1 MTAIVNTKILLP
13 DSIIWDGIVVFDAGV
28 ITAVGKKGEVEVPEG
43 CDIVDAH
50 GLYTA
55 PGLVDIH
62 NHGSEDDLFVDEPKK
77 CCDYFIRHGQTTI
90 LPTFYCNLTTEQML
104 KGAEMIRAINK
115 TGTGRVIDG
124 LYLEGPYLS
133 GGGSNQ
139 KYILWTGDILPEEYE
154 PLFEGLSDLVRVWA
168 IDPAREGIEGF
179 MSYVHEKTPD
189 AIFALGHSKATA
201 PQCRK
206 VQKYGVKV
214 QTHFGCSGKAKG
226 LAQGCIGPG
235 CDEYDLAN
243 PDIYAEVIPDEVGV
257 HLQSDMLRFCA
268 RTKGTERMII
278 ITDSMASKEKFLN
291 NEADGI
297 AYGPDLNYDY
307 EGHLAGSRLTQDNA
321 VRNYMAHTGYGLV
334 HAIRAATY
342 NPACM
347 LGIDDKV
354 GSVEVGKKA
363 NLIIIDDTIRV
374 KKVYLEGELAVEDG
388 TVVMQ

>member
-13 DSIIWDGIVVFDAGV
+13 DSIIWDGVVVFDDGV
-28 ITAVGKKGEVEVPEG
+28 ITAVGKKGEVEIPEG
-43 CDIVDAH
+43 ADIVDAN

-55 PGLVDIH
+55 PGLIDIH
-62 NHGSEDDLFVDEPKK
+62 IHGAEEDLFVDEPLI
-77 CCDYFIRHGQTTI
+77 CCDHFIKHGATTV
-90 LPTFYCNLTTEQML
+90 LPTFYSTLSLE
-104 KGAEMIRAINK
+104 EMIAGAAKIREASKSGI
-115 TGTGRVIDG
+115 GRIMG
-124 LYLEGPYLS
+124 GIYMEGPYMS

-139 KYILWTGDILPEEYE
+139 KYMRWTGDIKKEEYE
-154 PLFEGLSDLVRVWA
+154 PLVAALGDLVRVWA

-179 MSYVHEKTPD
+179 MAYINEKTPR

-201 PQCRK
+201 AQCRK
-206 VQKYGVKV
+206 VQKYGVKD

-235 CDEYDLAN
+235 CDEYDLQN

-257 HLQSDMLRFCA
+257 HLQSDMLRFAA
-268 RTKGTERMII
+268 RTKGVERMII

-291 NEADGI
+291 NEEEGI

-307 EGHLAGSRLTQDNA
+307 EGHLAGSHLTQENA

-334 HAIRAATY
+334 HAVRAASY

-363 NLIIIDDTIRV
+363 NLIIIDDTVRV
-374 KKVYLEGELAVEDG
+374 KKVFLEGELAVDNG
-388 TVVMQ
+388 TVVMK